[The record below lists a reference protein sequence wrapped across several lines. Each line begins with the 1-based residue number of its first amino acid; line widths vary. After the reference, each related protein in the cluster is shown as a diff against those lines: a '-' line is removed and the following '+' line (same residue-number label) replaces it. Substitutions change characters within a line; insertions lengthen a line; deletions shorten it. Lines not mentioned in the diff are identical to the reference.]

1 MPRTK
6 TGVTRRHRH
15 KKVLDQTKGF
25 SGTNRRLYKRAHE
38 AMMHA
43 GQYAYIGR
51 KLRKR
56 DFRKLWI
63 TRINAGLKQVD
74 EKPQYS
80 RFIKALKDAHIVLDR
95 KMLAHLAATDFNSFK
110 SVVKAAGLTK

>member
-15 KKVLDQTKGF
+15 KKVLDHNKGF

-38 AMMHA
+38 AMMHS
-43 GQYAYIGR
+43 GMYAYIGR

-74 EKPQYS
+74 ENLLYS
-80 RFIKALKDAHIVLDR
+80 RFIKALKDAQIMLDR
-95 KMLAHLAATDFNSFK
+95 KMLAHLAATDFESFK
-110 SVVKAAGLTK
+110 SVVKAAGMVK

>member
-6 TGVTRRHRH
+6 SGVTRRHRH
-15 KKVLDQTKGF
+15 KKILEHNKGF

-38 AMMHA
+38 AYIHSGM
-43 GQYAYIGR
+43 YAYIGR

-56 DFRKLWI
+56 DFRRLWI
-63 TRINAGLKQVD
+63 TRITAGLKQID
-74 EKPQYS
+74 QNLQYS
-80 RFIKALKDAHIVLDR
+80 RFIKALKDTNISLDR
-95 KMLAHLAATDFNSFK
+95 KMLSNLAATDFESFK

>member
-1 MPRTK
+1 MPRVK

-15 KKVLDQTKGF
+15 KKILGHNKGF

-38 AMMHA
+38 AYIHSGM
-43 GQYAYIGR
+43 YAYIGR

-56 DFRKLWI
+56 DFRRLWI
-63 TRINAGLKQVD
+63 TRITAGLKQID
-74 EKPQYS
+74 ENLQYS
-80 RFIKALKDAHIVLDR
+80 RFIKALKDTNISLNR
-95 KMLAHLAATDFNSFK
+95 KMLSNLAATDFDSFK